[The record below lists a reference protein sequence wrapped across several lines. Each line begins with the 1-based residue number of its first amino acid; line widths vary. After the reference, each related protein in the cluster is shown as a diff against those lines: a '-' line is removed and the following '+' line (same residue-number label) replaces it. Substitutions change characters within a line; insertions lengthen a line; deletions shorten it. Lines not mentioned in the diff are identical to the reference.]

1 MKFVAFDTFG
11 VLIDSLHIADVQ
23 FDTDFRPW
31 LIQILTASDENV
43 LRQISDYLKEKLNL
57 KFHFNLNFFFG
68 NFYSKNHNLAFIY
81 VYNLKKFG
89 ISSKILCTS
98 FLSAFVAFSL
108 EITNSD
114 KENCSNRINKN
125 LANKVIS

>member
-1 MKFVAFDTFG
+1 MKFVAFNTFG

-81 VYNLKKFG
+81 VYNLKKIWNKFQNIMYLIFVG
-89 ISSKILCTS
+89 I
-98 FLSAFVAFSL
+98 
-108 EITNSD
+108 
-114 KENCSNRINKN
+114 CSIFTGNYEF
-125 LANKVIS
+125 